1 MFFRKATSVP
11 EISVSD
17 VHGSD
22 GLILIDVRED
32 HELVGELGAIAGVR
46 HVPLGTLLQQGLP
59 ADLSTDAPI
68 VMVCK
73 SGGRSGQ
80 ATMAA
85 LQAGYTNTQ
94 NMSGGMLA
102 WNREGLPV
110 AR

>member
-1 MFFRKATSVP
+1 M
-11 EISVSD
+11 SD

-46 HVPLGTLLQQGLP
+46 HVPLGTLLHQGLP
-59 ADLSTDAPI
+59 ADLPSDAQI

-85 LQAGYTNTQ
+85 HQAGYSNTR

-102 WNREGLPV
+102 WNQAGLPV
-110 AR
+110 TR